1 MLGGAKTHISGQR
14 RGSGGGVL
22 GERQLAFSPP
32 ARGWGKLIS
41 ARFGAEPWP
50 LKGFL
55 AFYRGRMVS
64 PGTCWGPRSGGEP
77 WPPRPPPL
85 QSAYECNVC
94 EVVRRLHLRRVVQS
108 RLNVGARGLKMH
120 SN

>member
-1 MLGGAKTHISGQR
+1 MLGGAISGQR

-22 GERQLAFSPP
+22 GERQLAFSRP

-41 ARFGAEPWP
+41 ARSGAEPWP

-55 AFYRGRMVS
+55 AFYRGQMVS
-64 PGTCWGPRSGGEP
+64 PGTCWGPRSGGGHGP
-77 WPPRPPPL
+77 LDL